1 MLLFAQ
7 KISHITRQRHS
18 RKVVGLLLA
27 CLAMFALTGCSL
39 LNQVPPDQVVKL
51 AIAQQLTQTQQ
62 TITQA
67 LGQPSAA
74 ELEPNFKIK
83 QLTVSEREKLPG
95 PTLQKALGD
104 SLAGRLSSDV
114 YRVRGTFSAAIA
126 ARPHQTQDSPFE
138 VYLSPDFQAG
148 DAEVETWY
156 LLKPS

>member
-7 KISHITRQRHS
+7 KISQITRQWHS

-27 CLAMFALTGCSL
+27 CLAMFALTGCGL

-83 QLTVSEREKLPG
+83 QLAVSEREKLSG

-104 SLAGRLSSDV
+104 SLSNRLSGDV

-126 ARPHQTQDSPFE
+126 ARPRQTQDSPFE